1 MPPKFV
7 WFYYAL
13 RLLKMLLFFR
23 NTGRMLESP
32 LINSNRVRGVIMK
45 AAKLLRNYAAPTPDM
60 LFERAMKDEQKYP
73 ELAIGSEIVPIFN
86 PNVRVAAEG
95 DRETLYD
102 NSGDAYG
109 VKQLY
114 VAESDFGIDYMNAL
128 YSPLDGPRHDFYID
142 IDTPVA
148 TGIHGLNDEVAA
160 RLLREVGVPV
170 LLKGPEFSG
179 GKQTGLRGLG
189 RVALASSNVSQSF
202 SAETSMAITEKIL
215 ALNPHV
221 PSTAAVYGKSRGAMI
236 GGKKYPYAHDA
247 GINVVHYRLIDP
259 CVGKRA
265 LEGVGDIM
273 RYGAWPASDLLRS
286 VPSFARFAL
295 EGNLRARA
303 RTVETSSAYLA
314 GMVLGTV
321 PSLLSG
327 EAMGNRIPVHK
338 GVSLVHMA
346 SNPIADTAE
355 YLEQFKQH
363 LHFDHHEIP
372 DTHIGGIV
380 LPRNIARSVR
390 HFKEFGAEFD
400 RAAGDEHLINWD
412 KVHNNPNKLDTTQTY
427 AA

>member
-1 MPPKFV
+1 M
-7 WFYYAL
+7 
-13 RLLKMLLFFR
+13 
-23 NTGRMLESP
+23 N
-32 LINSNRVRGVIMK
+32 
-45 AAKLLRNYAAPTPDM
+45 AATLLRNYAAPNPNM
-60 LFERAMKDEQKYP
+60 LFERAMKDEKTYP
-73 ELAIGSEIVPIFN
+73 ELANGTEIVPIFN
-86 PNVRVAAEG
+86 PEVRVTVEG
-95 DRETLYD
+95 NREPLYD
-102 NSGDAYG
+102 RHGNAYG

-114 VAESDFGIDYMNAL
+114 LAETDYGIDYMNAL
-128 YSPLDGPRHDFYID
+128 YSPLDGPAHDFYID
-142 IDTPVA
+142 IDTPLA

-179 GKQTGLRGLG
+179 GKYTGLRGMG

-202 SAETSMAITEKIL
+202 SAETSMAISAEIL

-221 PSTAAVYGKSRGAMI
+221 SPMAAVYGKSRGAMI
-236 GGKKYPYAHDA
+236 GGKKYPYAHDV
-247 GINVVHYRLIDP
+247 GINIVHYRLIDP

-265 LEGVGDIM
+265 LENVTDIM

-286 VPSFARFAL
+286 LPSFARFAL

-303 RTVETSSAYLA
+303 RTVETSPAYVA

-327 EAMGNRIPVHK
+327 ESMGNRIPLHK

-346 SNPIADTAE
+346 SNPIADTIE
-355 YLEQFKQH
+355 YLEQFKH
-363 LHFDHHEIP
+363 HKHFDHHEIP

-400 RAAGDEHLINWD
+400 RAAGNERLIEWD
-412 KVHNNPNKLDTTQTY
+412 KVHNNPHKADIATIH